1 MSTEIT
7 TALRAVHGKEFT
19 FGSIS
24 QVIYPASGSLLTIFV
39 ANSQFLTILGS
50 SADWAYDT
58 ADIPCSYAVELRDE
72 GRYGF
77 LLPESEIKPV
87 EEERFAAFK
96 KMADHVIDGRCET
109 K

>member
-24 QVIYPASGSLLTIFV
+24 QVIYPASGSLLTISKSCFE
-39 ANSQFLTILGS
+39 IGS
-50 SADWAYDT
+50 SADWAYET

-87 EEERFAAFK
+87 EEEMFAAFK